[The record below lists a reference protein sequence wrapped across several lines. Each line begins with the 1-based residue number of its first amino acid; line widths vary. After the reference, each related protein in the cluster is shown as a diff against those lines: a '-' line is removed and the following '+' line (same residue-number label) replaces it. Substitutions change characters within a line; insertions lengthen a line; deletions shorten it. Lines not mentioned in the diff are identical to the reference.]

1 MRYRYLRS
9 LLRTALAVGLITSGQ
24 QHLKAVGLG
33 SLNQPHSGVCFVHDL
48 EWEPFAGSNWK
59 LEDECSLGN
68 SSNTPAHLEE
78 VINTEPGFAPGPCVV
93 LGIPCESMFDAN
105 CPVAKSIGFCD
116 RDR

>member
-33 SLNQPHSGVCFVHDL
+33 SLNHPPMGVCFVHDL
-48 EWEPFAGSNWK
+48 EWEPFAGANWK

-68 SSNTPAHLEE
+68 ASNQTAQPEE
-78 VINTEPGFAPGPCVV
+78 VINTEPAIEDFKQQAEA
-93 LGIPCESMFDAN
+93 IHH
-105 CPVAKSIGFCD
+105 
-116 RDR
+116 R